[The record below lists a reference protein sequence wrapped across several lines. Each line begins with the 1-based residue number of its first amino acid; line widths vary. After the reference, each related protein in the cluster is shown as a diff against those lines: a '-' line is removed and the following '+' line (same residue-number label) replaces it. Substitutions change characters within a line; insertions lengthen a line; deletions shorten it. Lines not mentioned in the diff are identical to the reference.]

1 MICPYCN
8 NDETKVIDSRDSKD
22 GNSIKRRRECL
33 SCEKRFSTVEKLLKL
48 DLEVQKSN
56 GKTEVFSLGKLK
68 NSLLKACEKRNITLE
83 QIDNILELILQ
94 DLKQHSNTIIATKVV
109 GRSVLKNLKE
119 LDEIAFLR
127 FAIVHNNYLNIKEL
141 ESEISSL
148 KNFNKDNV

>member
-48 DLEVQKSN
+48 DLEVKKSN
-56 GKTEVFSLGKLK
+56 GKTEVFSLRKLK

-83 QIDNILELILQ
+83 QIDEILELILQ

-109 GRSVLKNLKE
+109 GRAVLKNLKE